1 VRKPQRTDHS
11 EDLMRDKIII
21 LKWVLMKLDVRVW
34 TQSDSGQG
42 PENVNASSGFI
53 KCWKFI
59 YASIIFTRR
68 ALI

>member
-1 VRKPQRTDHS
+1 
-11 EDLMRDKIII
+11 
-21 LKWVLMKLDVRVW
+21 MKLDVRVW